1 MKNVKKEVEKGRQ
14 EVIYD
19 KLHEWIQFFKKGT
32 YNPTIPGWDG
42 NNFQLISQNNLG
54 YLWNNG
60 TYQFH
65 VQPASWRSLGL

>member
-54 YLWNNG
+54 YL
-60 TYQFH
+60 
-65 VQPASWRSLGL
+65 